1 MTDADLSAKVMI
13 ISLNISVFTGERVD
27 HNVTAEIAS
36 KHRTTSQEAGRFS
49 KQIIG
54 KQALESVRHLAS
66 QARDLHYRRTLPWS
80 DNGGRLLSVTGY
92 VDYTTI
98 MRDLRG
104 RFDAEVELF
113 VTAYPRLIED
123 ARLRLNTMFDVAD
136 YPPVDSLRRRF
147 SFDVSASPLPTG
159 KNWFLDMAEDQ
170 MAGLRAHADERLQ
183 QGVQEAVKDAFKRVA
198 EVTLAMS
205 TKLADEKGVFR
216 DSLVGNVRDLA
227 DLIPTLNITDDP
239 SLVALHASMQDLT
252 KFGPDVL
259 RNDKRFRAEAAS
271 KAQLIHDMASALL

>member
-36 KHRTTSQEAGRFS
+36 KHRTTSHEAGRFS

-54 KQALESVRHLAS
+54 KGALEAVRRVAS
-66 QARDLHYRRTLPWS
+66 EARAMHYDRTLPWS
-80 DNGGRLLSVTGY
+80 DQGGRLLSVTGY
-92 VDYTTI
+92 MQYTDA
-98 MRDLRG
+98 MRALRE
-104 RFDAEVELF
+104 RFDAEVEMF
-113 VTAYPRLIED
+113 MTAYPRLIED
-123 ARLRLNTMFDVAD
+123 ARLRLNTMFDVND
-136 YPPVDSLRRRF
+136 YPAIDGLRHRF

-170 MAGLRAHADERLQ
+170 MECLRLHADERLQ
-183 QGVQEAVKDAFKRVA
+183 QGVQDAVKDAFKRVA
-198 EVTLAMS
+198 DVTLAMS

-216 DSLVGNVRDLA
+216 DSLVGNVRELA
-227 DLIPTLNITDDP
+227 ELIPSLNITDDP
-239 SLVALHASMQDLT
+239 SLAALQQSMQELT
-252 KFGPDVL
+252 KFGPSVL
-259 RNDKRFRAEAAS
+259 RNDKRFRAEAAD